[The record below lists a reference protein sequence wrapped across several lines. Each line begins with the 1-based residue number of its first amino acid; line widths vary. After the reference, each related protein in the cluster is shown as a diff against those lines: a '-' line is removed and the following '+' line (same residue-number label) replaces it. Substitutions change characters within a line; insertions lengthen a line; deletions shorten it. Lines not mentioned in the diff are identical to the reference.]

1 MTRLTPLEIQRTS
14 FPRSL
19 HGFKP
24 EEVSDFLARV
34 AEQVE
39 DDARERGELK
49 AQLARLKAE
58 LDEYREKEDA
68 VRAALV
74 AAERTAEATIA
85 RAEAE
90 AARILA
96 DAQSLAE
103 RVLDEAARR
112 AETVELVLGQL
123 RQQRRAARADLRRL
137 AELLEGTAR
146 DDELSEEREG
156 DRASLTMLRPRQR
169 EGKA

>member
-14 FPRSL
+14 FSRTL
-19 HGFKP
+19 HGYKP
-24 EEVSDFLARV
+24 EEVSAFLARI

-39 DDARERGELK
+39 EDARERGELK

-58 LDEYREKEDA
+58 LDDYREKADA
-68 VRAALV
+68 MRAALV

-90 AARILA
+90 AERLVTE
-96 DAQSLAE
+96 AQALAE
-103 RVLDEAARR
+103 RVLEDAARR
-112 AETVELVLGQL
+112 AETVELVIGQL

-137 AELLEGTAR
+137 AELLEGAAR
-146 DDELSEEREG
+146 EDEQAEGREG
-156 DRASLTMLRPRQR
+156 ERASLAMLRPRPR

>member
-1 MTRLTPLEIQRTS
+1 MARLTPLEIQRCS
-14 FPRSL
+14 FSRSL

-24 EEVSDFLARV
+24 DEVSALLERL

-39 DDARERGELK
+39 EDARERGELK

-58 LDEYREKEDA
+58 LDDYREKADA

-90 AARILA
+90 AGRIVA

-103 RVLDEAARR
+103 RVLEEAARR
-112 AETVELVLGQL
+112 AETIELVTGQL
-123 RQQRRAARADLRRL
+123 RQQRRAARADLRRM
-137 AELLEGTAR
+137 ADLLEGTAR
-146 DDELSEEREG
+146 DDEAAEEREG
-156 DRASLTMLRPRQR
+156 ERANLTMLRPRQR

>member
-1 MTRLTPLEIQRTS
+1 MARLTPLEIQRCS
-14 FPRSL
+14 FSRTL
-19 HGFKP
+19 HGYKP
-24 EEVSDFLARV
+24 EEVSALLARI

-58 LDEYREKEDA
+58 LDDYREKADA

-74 AAERTAEATIA
+74 AAERTAEATVA

-90 AARILA
+90 AARIVA
-96 DAQSLAE
+96 DAQTLAE

-112 AETVELVLGQL
+112 AETIELVTGQL

-137 AELLEGTAR
+137 ASLLEGAAR
-146 DDELSEEREG
+146 DDEAAEEREG
-156 DRASLTMLRPRQR
+156 ERTNLAVLRPRQR
-169 EGKA
+169 EGKG

>member
-1 MTRLTPLEIQRTS
+1 MARLTPLEIQRCS
-14 FPRSL
+14 FSRTL
-19 HGFKP
+19 HGYKP
-24 EEVSDFLARV
+24 EEVSALLTRI

-58 LDEYREKEDA
+58 LDDYREKADA

-74 AAERTAEATIA
+74 AAERTAEATVA

-90 AARILA
+90 AARIVA
-96 DAQSLAE
+96 DAQALAE

-112 AETVELVLGQL
+112 AETIELVIGQL

-137 AELLEGTAR
+137 ASLLEGATR
-146 DDELSEEREG
+146 DDEAAEEREG
-156 DRASLTMLRPRQR
+156 ERTTLAMLRPRQR
-169 EGKA
+169 EGKG

>member
-1 MTRLTPLEIQRTS
+1 MARLTPLEIQRCS
-14 FPRSL
+14 FSRTL
-19 HGFKP
+19 HGYKP
-24 EEVSDFLARV
+24 EEVSALLTRI

-58 LDEYREKEDA
+58 LDDYREKADA

-74 AAERTAEATIA
+74 AAERTAEATVA

-90 AARILA
+90 AARIVA
-96 DAQSLAE
+96 DAQTLAE

-112 AETVELVLGQL
+112 AETIELVAGQL

-137 AELLEGTAR
+137 ASLLEGAAR
-146 DDELSEEREG
+146 DDEAAEEREG
-156 DRASLTMLRPRQR
+156 ERTTLAMLRPRQR
-169 EGKA
+169 EAKG

>member
-1 MTRLTPLEIQRTS
+1 MARLTPLEIQRCS
-14 FPRSL
+14 FSRSL
-19 HGFKP
+19 NGFKP
-24 EEVSDFLARV
+24 DEVGALLERL

-58 LDEYREKEDA
+58 LDDYREKADA

-90 AARILA
+90 AGRIVA

-103 RVLDEAARR
+103 RVIEEAARR
-112 AETVELVLGQL
+112 AETIELVTGQL

-137 AELLEGTAR
+137 ADLLEGTAK
-146 DDELSEEREG
+146 DDESAEEREG
-156 DRASLTMLRPRQR
+156 ERTKVAMLRPRQR